1 MAIVEDNPYGELRYG
16 GAALPNLLELDAQN
30 LGEADIDSRVIHT
43 GTFSKVLM
51 PGLRVGWVIAA
62 RAVIDKLTQAKQAA
76 DLHTSTLSQHLALE
90 LANTG
95 FLETFLPVLQQNYG
109 ERRDAMLDA
118 LEKYF
123 PKSAT
128 WSRPEGGMFL
138 LVTLPGEFN
147 TTELLPVALEQGV
160 AYVPGDEFHLNGEGK
175 NTLRLSFA
183 NASPERIQAGIQAL
197 GKVLGGCKL
206 QTS

>member
-1 MAIVEDNPYGELRYG
+1 
-16 GAALPNLLELDAQN
+16 
-30 LGEADIDSRVIHT
+30 
-43 GTFSKVLM
+43 
-51 PGLRVGWVIAA
+51 
-62 RAVIDKLTQAKQAA
+62 
-76 DLHTSTLSQHLALE
+76 
-90 LANTG
+90 
-95 FLETFLPVLQQNYG
+95 
-109 ERRDAMLDA
+109 
-118 LEKYF
+118 
-123 PKSAT
+123 
-128 WSRPEGGMFL
+128 MFL